1 MDYWHQLWDW
11 AHQAWRWAV
20 PNGLLDLLKALAAPI
35 VAAAA
40 LRVSRQQVRINE
52 TKLRLDMYDRR
63 VKVYGA
69 VKDLLGAFLANG
81 TLSTADLVT
90 FREQIAEADFLFG
103 EDVQDYLTEMDKQ
116 ARRLIIEE
124 TKYRR
129 RTQQKSEESERA
141 YEAVDA
147 LHFWFLD
154 QPEAAK
160 AMFKRSLS
168 MEQTAPRGWLMRFFR
183 KPQPMRQ

>member
-1 MDYWHQLWDW
+1 MEYGRQLWEW
-11 AHQAWRWAV
+11 AHQAWLWAV
-20 PNGLLDLLKALAAPI
+20 PNSGMLDLLKALAAPI

-81 TLSTADLVT
+81 TLSTADLVK

-103 EDVQDYLTEMDKQ
+103 EEIQDYLAEMDGQ

-129 RTQQKSEESERA
+129 HAHAKSEQSERA
-141 YEAVDA
+141 YEAVDK
-147 LHFWFLD
+147 LHLWFLD

-168 MEQTAPRGWLMRFFR
+168 MESATPRGWLRRFI
-183 KPQPMRQ
+183 Q